1 MMEQILIMI
10 FWLAVGAAIII
21 GITHPDIFSRR

>member
-1 MMEQILIMI
+1 MIDKVLIMI
-10 FWLAVGAAIII
+10 FWLAVGAALII